1 MRNEYFVFQFFVDI
15 NKKKTAE
22 EYKVKFDKLIALS
35 RQESPERERQQL
47 QTDNEWRR
55 RKVG

>member
-35 RQESPERERQQL
+35 RQESPERERKA
-47 QTDNEWRR
+47 TIANRIMNGEEE
-55 RKVG
+55 K

>member
-15 NKKKTAE
+15 NKKTAE

-35 RQESPERERQQL
+35 RQESPERKATIANRIMNGE
-47 QTDNEWRR
+47 EE
-55 RKVG
+55 K

>member
-35 RQESPERERQQL
+35 RQESPERKATIANR
-47 QTDNEWRR
+47 
-55 RKVG
+55 